1 MPNSTAIFTLLAVL
15 FYFYTSF
22 VVAKARGKYG
32 VKAPAIAGHPDFER
46 VFRVQMNTLEW
57 MPIFL
62 PSLWL
67 FALYVNDAAAAA
79 IGLLWI
85 LGRILYLKGYSEA
98 ADKRRTG
105 FGIQALAAGV
115 LFFGAFGGIIA
126 RFVAAS

>member
-1 MPNSTAIFTLLAVL
+1 MGFFRA
-15 FYFYTSF
+15 
-22 VVAKARGKYG
+22 
-32 VKAPAIAGHPDFER
+32 AIAAHIHGYSSETGLRNRSHLIAPSIPRLWKAVDHRYEWAAA
-46 VFRVQMNTLEW
+46 LDGW